1 MTAISLLEIA
11 IHHLKSQGYQI
22 IYGTDTGPHSASH
35 INTGHPPEKGST
47 QVVLHSSDQVVIE
60 RRMTPDADQLVFTT
74 QNHDDTLSLRKYM
87 PSPLGNDVF
96 PALVRG
102 ASLPPTTL
110 LLEVNHEKYC
120 ILPATKDQAL
130 VFITQGGRDFLQ
142 IGDDIQSPIIV
153 DSGDDADHIISA
165 ASLTTILTGPG
176 DDSVSVFAGSN
187 HIETG
192 PDDDLILANHDACI
206 TAYGGPGDDEIIG
219 AGASFID
226 GGEGNDSI
234 AGGHAHSI
242 LSGGPGNDS
251 IEAGASSN
259 VIFTGEGADSVTL
272 IKPDDMTYHN
282 MLSELAVKFPTSP
295 EEWERV
301 NAFPDGQLAS
311 GNLQLEPGNIQ
322 ESGIIVR
329 GSQPFVERI
338 NDDLRLLHS
347 SPTGQKLLAVLH
359 QAALDSE
366 NPVSINELN
375 CAFSTSFVANPATRD
390 HAFIENGQR
399 GAPSYGAQIWFN
411 TADAQPHE
419 PSIIRLFHELCRA
432 YNHVTGTLLHGISED
447 RADGD
452 QARVRV
458 SNQELQAAGLPT
470 TAAPFD
476 FDNDPSTEPT
486 TTNPE
491 PFSENGL
498 RKELGLPQRTAS
510 RSTQTRA

>member
-1 MTAISLLEIA
+1 MATASQLEAA
-11 IHHLKSQGYQI
+11 IHHLESQGYQV
-22 IYGTDTGPHSASH
+22 IYGANTGPHYASH
-35 INTGHPPEKGST
+35 IDTGHPPEKGSI
-47 QVVLHSSDQVVIE
+47 QVVLHASNQVVIE
-60 RRMTPDADQLVFTT
+60 RRRTPDADQLVFTT
-74 QNHDDTLSLRKYM
+74 QNHDDTLSLRNYV
-87 PSPLGNDVF
+87 PTPLGNDVF
-96 PALVRG
+96 AAQAQG
-102 ASLPPTTL
+102 ASLPPTAL
-110 LLEVNHEKYC
+110 LLEINHEKYC
-120 ILPATKDQAL
+120 IIPATNDQAL
-130 VFITQGGRDFLQ
+130 VFITQGGTDFLQ

-153 DSGDDADHIISA
+153 DSGEDDDIIISA
-165 ASLTTILTGPG
+165 ASLATILTGPG
-176 DDSVSVFAGSN
+176 NDTVSVFAGSN

-192 PDDDLILANHDACI
+192 ADDDMILANHDACI

-242 LSGGPGNDS
+242 LSGGPGDDS
-251 IEAGASSN
+251 IQAGASSN

-272 IKPDDMTYHN
+272 IKPDDMTYHSL
-282 MLSELAVKFPTSP
+282 LSELTIQLPTSP
-295 EEWERV
+295 EEWERF
-301 NAFPDGQLAS
+301 NAFPDDQLAS
-311 GNLQLEPGNIQ
+311 GNLQLQPGNIQ
-322 ESGIIVR
+322 ESGITVR

-338 NDDLRLLHS
+338 NDDLRLMHS

-366 NPVSINELN
+366 TPVSINELN
-375 CAFSTSFVANPATRD
+375 SAFSTSFVANPETRD

-399 GAPSYGAQIWFN
+399 GSPSYGAQIWFN
-411 TADAQPHE
+411 TADAQPQE

-432 YNHVTGTLLHGISED
+432 YNHVTGTLLHDISED

-458 SNQELQAAGLPT
+458 SNQELQAVGLPT

-498 RKELGLPQRTAS
+498 RKELGLPPRTAT
-510 RSTQTRA
+510 RSTQTNA